1 MQLLEKYKREKTGS
15 NLRVM
20 LSLIWTIK
28 QLTTA
33 GQYPHFV
40 SEGHFTQK
48 NSRIQNCTYLK
59 GCYDAL
65 KSESG
70 NLVTYGVSFKNDHHI
85 LNAIKES
92 GVRCCYVGIHSN
104 DSDTSLHDKAKSL
117 MTDSRKV
124 KVYNTE
130 TAKVWQG
137 N

>member
-15 NLRVM
+15 NLRAM

-40 SEGHFTQK
+40 SEGYYKQK
-48 NSRIQNCTYLK
+48 YERIQKCTYLK

-65 KSESG
+65 KSESN

-85 LNAIKES
+85 LDAIKES
-92 GVRCCYVGIHSN
+92 NVRCCYVGIHS
-104 DSDTSLHDKAKSL
+104 DDPDTPLHDKAKSL
-117 MTDSRKV
+117 RTDSRKV
-124 KVYNTE
+124 KVYDAK
-130 TAKVWQG
+130 TAKVW
-137 N
+137 